1 MGPLAQFLL
10 ALTNLV
16 RSGIIRNIPTALKA
30 AEREFGK
37 VTPLLKKQIER
48 IFEQAKKPKVGEPG
62 KKEGAVLPFVKKT
75 EGIETL
81 DEFNLSKDDPMGDL
95 EKIVKGEGDTGLPS
109 QFTDKEVD
117 AAIDNVSPG
126 FSGDMKTDSELV
138 ANNLSQKKFGKEF
151 FDLDPKQQ
159 VEIYGRVFDRLS
171 RTKMQKEVT
180 KTDELMD
187 FFQKE
192 IDKAEKPSGKFEGLE
207 STDNIRMGI
216 ENLKNPRRPGGPLDP
231 VQGITRTI
239 TRRILDRKGIKI
251 NKGEDPIDVFIN
263 NFGVEVGTDVQ
274 KLADD
279 IVEAEQM
286 GRNLKP
292 LDDLIEIEGLFDVKI
307 NPDANPGITNE
318 ELIERLEKDLKEK
331 EILEDFDP
339 TDRDPNAKG
348 GLTRTSYA
356 MGKGPVLPSDED
368 PINPFQPKPTGPVL
382 PDKSMMASDDA
393 NERLLEQ
400 LFEEF
405 LDLGFPPE
413 IAAEKAREEFYKR
426 DFDAKAKQAPS
437 IKLAEA
443 DYDNIMKLED
453 EAMQRALDAFQYY
466 RSMGGKLNFR
476 DYLREAGDKGEQF
489 RGAEGGLAGIIN
501 L

>member
-1 MGPLAQFLL
+1 MGPLAKFLL

-37 VTPLLKKQIER
+37 VTPLLKKQIEK
-48 IFEQAKKPKVGEPG
+48 IFEQAKKQIPG
-62 KKEGAVLPFVKKT
+62 KPGEKGRVIPFKKT

-109 QFTDKEVD
+109 QFTDKDVE
-117 AAIDNVSPG
+117 AAIDNVSGG
-126 FSGDMKTDSELV
+126 FSGDDKTDAELV
-138 ANNLSQKKFGKEF
+138 AE
-151 FDLDPKQQ
+151 DLAESKGIDYDGLPVRERTK
-159 VEIYGRVFDRLS
+159 IYGRALDGLQKYKYGS
-171 RTKMQKEVT
+171 MQKEVA
-180 KTDELMD
+180 KADELMD

-192 IDKAEKPSGKFEGLE
+192 IDKAEKPFGKFEGLE

-231 VQGITRTI
+231 VQGVTRTI
-239 TRRILDRKGIKI
+239 ARRILDKKGIKI
-251 NKGEDPIDVFIN
+251 NKGDDPIDLFIN

-292 LDDLIEIEGLFDVKI
+292 LDDLIEIEGLFDIEVDP
-307 NPDANPGITNE
+307 NANPGITNE
-318 ELIERLEKDLKEK
+318 EMIEQLEKDLKEK

-339 TDRDPNAKG
+339 TDREPNA
-348 GLTRTSYA
+348 T
-356 MGKGPVLPSDED
+356 
-368 PINPFQPKPTGPVL
+368 
-382 PDKSMMASDDA
+382 
-393 NERLLEQ
+393 
-400 LFEEF
+400 
-405 LDLGFPPE
+405 
-413 IAAEKAREEFYKR
+413 
-426 DFDAKAKQAPS
+426 
-437 IKLAEA
+437 
-443 DYDNIMKLED
+443 
-453 EAMQRALDAFQYY
+453 
-466 RSMGGKLNFR
+466 
-476 DYLREAGDKGEQF
+476 
-489 RGAEGGLAGIIN
+489 GGLAGIIN

>member
-16 RSGIIRNIPTALKA
+16 RSGIIRKLPDAIKA
-30 AEREFGK
+30 AEREFGR
-37 VTPLLKKQIER
+37 VTPLLRKQIER
-48 IFEQAKKPKVGEPG
+48 IFEQAKKPVIGKPG
-62 KKEGAVLPFVKKT
+62 KKEGTVLPFVRDVKKT
-75 EGIETL
+75 EGIESIESRMDTINETNKKLKEALDEYSKVFQPKTEDAKPL

-117 AAIDNVSPG
+117 DAIDNVSPG
-126 FSGDMKTDSELV
+126 FVKGDSKYNAQLV
-138 ANNLSQKKFGKEF
+138 AEDLADKKFGKEF
-151 FDLDPKQQ
+151 YDLDQKQQ
-159 VEIYGRVFDRLS
+159 IEIYGRAFDRLS
-171 RTKMQKEVT
+171 KTRMQRELA

-192 IDKAEKPSGKFEGLE
+192 IDKAQKPSGKFEGTE
-207 STDNIRMGI
+207 STDNIKLGI

-231 VQGITRTI
+231 VQGVTRTI

-263 NFGVEVGTDVQ
+263 NFGIEIGTDVQ

-292 LDDLIEIEGLFDVKI
+292 LDDLIEIEGLFDIEV

-318 ELIERLEKDLKEK
+318 EMIERLEKDLKEK
-331 EILEDFDP
+331 ETLEDFDP
-339 TDRDPNAKG
+339 TDREPNAKG

-356 MGKGPVLPSDED
+356 MGKGPVLPED
-368 PINPFQPKPTGPVL
+368 PTKPINPFQPKPTGPVL
-382 PDKSMMASDDA
+382 PDKSMMAKSYSYKDYVRAAVELGLKPIRIDEFESIITIMDV
-393 NERLLEQ
+393 NEILKLTEQ
-400 LFEEF
+400 LNRSTR
-405 LDLGFPPE
+405 
-413 IAAEKAREEFYKR
+413 KAT
-426 DFDAKAKQAPS
+426 
-437 IKLAEA
+437 
-443 DYDNIMKLED
+443 
-453 EAMQRALDAFQYY
+453 
-466 RSMGGKLNFR
+466 
-476 DYLREAGDKGEQF
+476 
-489 RGAEGGLAGIIN
+489 GGLAGIIN

>member
-16 RSGIIRNIPTALKA
+16 RSGMIRKLPDAIKA

-48 IFEQAKKPKVGEPG
+48 IFEQAKKPVVGKPG
-62 KKEGAVLPFVKKT
+62 KKEGTVLPFVKKT

-95 EKIVKGEGDTGLPS
+95 EKIVKGEGDTGLSS
-109 QFTDKEVD
+109 QFTDKEVED
-117 AAIDNVSPG
+117 AIDNVSIG
-126 FSGDMKTDSELV
+126 FSGDKKTDAELV
-138 ANNLSQKKFGKEF
+138 AEDLAESKGIDYDNLPVRERTK
-151 FDLDPKQQ
+151 
-159 VEIYGRVFDRLS
+159 IYGRALDGLQKFRM
-171 RTKMQKEVT
+171 KKEVA

-192 IDKAEKPSGKFEGLE
+192 IDKAQKPSGKFKGTE
-207 STDNIRMGI
+207 STDNIKLGI

-292 LDDLIEIEGLFDVKI
+292 LDDLIEIEGLFDVEVDP
-307 NPDANPGITNE
+307 NANPGITNE
-318 ELIERLEKDLKEK
+318 EMIERLEKDLKEK
-331 EILEDFDP
+331 ETLEDFDP
-339 TDRDPNAKG
+339 TDREPNAEG
-348 GLTRTSYA
+348 GLTRTKFA
-356 MGKGPVLPSDED
+356 MGSDDELPED
-368 PINPFQPKPTGPVL
+368 PTKPINPFGPKPTGPVL
-382 PDKSMMASDDA
+382 PDKSMMAKSYSYKDYVRAAVELGLKPIRIDEFESIITIMDV
-393 NERLLEQ
+393 NEILKLTEQ
-400 LFEEF
+400 LNR
-405 LDLGFPPE
+405 
-413 IAAEKAREEFYKR
+413 ATRKAT
-426 DFDAKAKQAPS
+426 
-437 IKLAEA
+437 
-443 DYDNIMKLED
+443 
-453 EAMQRALDAFQYY
+453 
-466 RSMGGKLNFR
+466 
-476 DYLREAGDKGEQF
+476 
-489 RGAEGGLAGIIN
+489 GGLAGIIN

>member
-1 MGPLAQFLL
+1 MGPLAKFLL
-10 ALTNLV
+10 ALSNLV

-37 VTPLLKKQIER
+37 VTPLLKKQIEKV
-48 IFEQAKKPKVGEPG
+48 FESVKKPVVGKPG
-62 KKEGAVLPFVKKT
+62 KKEGTVLPFVRDAKKT

-117 AAIDNVSPG
+117 DAIDNVSQG
-126 FSGDMKTDSELV
+126 FSGDKKIDAELV
-138 ANNLSQKKFGKEF
+138 AEDLAESKGIDYDSLPVKERT
-151 FDLDPKQQ
+151 K
-159 VEIYGRVFDRLS
+159 IYGRALDGLQKFRM
-171 RTKMQKEVT
+171 KKEVA

-192 IDKAEKPSGKFEGLE
+192 IDKAQKPSGKFEGTE

-231 VQGITRTI
+231 VQGVTRTI

-263 NFGVEVGTDVQ
+263 NFGVEIGTDVQ
-274 KLADD
+274 TLADD

-292 LDDLIEIEGLFDVKI
+292 LDDLIEIEGLFDVKVDP
-307 NPDANPGITNE
+307 NPNPGITNE
-318 ELIERLEKDLKEK
+318 EMIKRLEKDLKEK

-382 PDKSMMASDDA
+382 PDKSMMASSNSYQNYVKAALSLGLKPIRIDEFESLTPIMDV
-393 NERLLEQ
+393 NEILNLTEQ
-400 LFEEF
+400 L
-405 LDLGFPPE
+405 
-413 IAAEKAREEFYKR
+413 
-426 DFDAKAKQAPS
+426 
-437 IKLAEA
+437 
-443 DYDNIMKLED
+443 N
-453 EAMQRALDAFQYY
+453 
-466 RSMGGKLNFR
+466 RSKN
-476 DYLREAGDKGEQF
+476 AT
-489 RGAEGGLAGIIN
+489 GGLAGIIN

>member
-1 MGPLAQFLL
+1 MGPLAKFLL

-16 RSGIIRNIPTALKA
+16 RSGMIRKLPDAIKA
-30 AEREFGK
+30 AEREFGR

-48 IFEQAKKPKVGEPG
+48 IFEQAKKPVVGKPG
-62 KKEGAVLPFVKKT
+62 KKEGTVLPFVKKT

-81 DEFNLSKDDPMGDL
+81 DEFNLSKDDPLGDL

-117 AAIDNVSPG
+117 DAIDNVSIG

-138 ANNLSQKKFGKEF
+138 ANDLAQKRFDKEF
-151 FDLDPKQQ
+151 FDLDPKEQ

-171 RTKMQKEVT
+171 RTKMQREVA

-231 VQGITRTI
+231 VTGVTRTI
-239 TRRILDRKGIKI
+239 ARRILDKKGIKI
-251 NKGEDPIDVFIN
+251 NKGDDPIDLFIN
-263 NFGVEVGTDVQ
+263 NFGIEVGTDVQ

-292 LDDLIEIEGLFDVKI
+292 LDDLIEIEGLFDVEVDP
-307 NPDANPGITNE
+307 NANPGITNE
-318 ELIERLEKDLKEK
+318 EMIKRLEKDLKEK

-339 TDRDPNAKG
+339 TDRTENAKG

-356 MGKGPVLPSDED
+356 LGKGPVLPSDED

-382 PDKSMMASDDA
+382 PDKMASAPDIMDDL
-393 NERLLEQ
+393 NQ
-400 LFEEF
+400 LS
-405 LDLGFPPE
+405 LIIYKKPLSDLTDDE
-413 IAAEKAREEFYKR
+413 
-426 DFDAKAKQAPS
+426 
-437 IKLAEA
+437 
-443 DYDNIMKLED
+443 YDNLQELI
-453 EAMQRALDAFQYY
+453 
-466 RSMGGKLNFR
+466 
-476 DYLREAGDKGEQF
+476 REKSKA
-489 RGAEGGLAGIIN
+489 GGLAGIIN

>member
-1 MGPLAQFLL
+1 MGPLAKFLL

-30 AEREFGK
+30 AEREFGR

-48 IFEQAKKPKVGEPG
+48 IFEQAKKPVVGKPG
-62 KKEGAVLPFVKKT
+62 KKEGVVIPMVKEGAKKT

-109 QFTDKEVD
+109 QFTDKEVED
-117 AAIDNVSPG
+117 AIDNVSIG
-126 FSGDMKTDSELV
+126 FSGDKKTDAELV
-138 ANNLSQKKFGKEF
+138 AEDLAESKGIDYDNLPVRERTK
-151 FDLDPKQQ
+151 
-159 VEIYGRVFDRLS
+159 IYGRALDGLQKF
-171 RTKMQKEVT
+171 KMKKEVA

-207 STDNIRMGI
+207 STDNIRLGI

-231 VQGITRTI
+231 VQGVTRTI

-292 LDDLIEIEGLFDVKI
+292 LDDLIEIEGLFDVKVDP
-307 NPDANPGITNE
+307 NANPGITNE
-318 ELIERLEKDLKEK
+318 EMIERLEKDLKEK

-382 PDKSMMASDDA
+382 PDKSMMAMDDTPSFELEDFPKLLDEFELEFGRKPVSIDELKRYFKIKYGSD
-393 NERLLEQ
+393 RLSELENSDRFQ
-400 LFEEF
+400 
-405 LDLGFPPE
+405 
-413 IAAEKAREEFYKR
+413 
-426 DFDAKAKQAPS
+426 AKA
-437 IKLAEA
+437 
-443 DYDNIMKLED
+443 
-453 EAMQRALDAFQYY
+453 
-466 RSMGGKLNFR
+466 
-476 DYLREAGDKGEQF
+476 
-489 RGAEGGLAGIIN
+489 GGLAGIIN

>member
-1 MGPLAQFLL
+1 MGPLAKFLL
-10 ALTNLV
+10 ALSNLV

-37 VTPLLKKQIER
+37 VTPLLKKQIEKV
-48 IFEQAKKPKVGEPG
+48 FESVKKPVVGKPG
-62 KKEGAVLPFVKKT
+62 KKEGTVLPFVRDAKKT

-117 AAIDNVSPG
+117 DAIDNVSPG
-126 FSGDMKTDSELV
+126 FSGDKKIDAELV
-138 ANNLSQKKFGKEF
+138 AEDLAESKGIDYDSLPVKERT
-151 FDLDPKQQ
+151 K
-159 VEIYGRVFDRLS
+159 IYGRALDGLQKFRM
-171 RTKMQKEVT
+171 KKEVA

-192 IDKAEKPSGKFEGLE
+192 IDKAQKPSGKFEGTE

-231 VQGITRTI
+231 VQGVTRTI

-263 NFGVEVGTDVQ
+263 NFGVEIGTDVQ
-274 KLADD
+274 TLADD

-292 LDDLIEIEGLFDVKI
+292 LDDLIEIEGLFDVKVDP
-307 NPDANPGITNE
+307 NPNPGITNE
-318 ELIERLEKDLKEK
+318 EMIKRLEKDLKEK
-331 EILEDFDP
+331 ETLEDFAP
-339 TDRDPNAKG
+339 TDREPNAEG

-382 PDKSMMASDDA
+382 PDKSMMASSNSYQNYVKAALSLGLKPIRIDEFESLTPIMDV
-393 NERLLEQ
+393 NEILNLTEQ
-400 LFEEF
+400 L
-405 LDLGFPPE
+405 
-413 IAAEKAREEFYKR
+413 
-426 DFDAKAKQAPS
+426 
-437 IKLAEA
+437 
-443 DYDNIMKLED
+443 N
-453 EAMQRALDAFQYY
+453 
-466 RSMGGKLNFR
+466 RSKN
-476 DYLREAGDKGEQF
+476 AT
-489 RGAEGGLAGIIN
+489 GGLAGIIN

>member
-1 MGPLAQFLL
+1 MGPLAKFLL
-10 ALTNLV
+10 ALSNLV

-37 VTPLLKKQIER
+37 VTPLLKKQIEKV
-48 IFEQAKKPKVGEPG
+48 FESVKKPVVGKPG
-62 KKEGAVLPFVKKT
+62 KKEGTVLPFVRDAKKT

-117 AAIDNVSPG
+117 DAIDNVSPG
-126 FSGDMKTDSELV
+126 FSGDKKIDAELV
-138 ANNLSQKKFGKEF
+138 AEDLAESKGIDYDSLPVKERT
-151 FDLDPKQQ
+151 K
-159 VEIYGRVFDRLS
+159 IYGRALDGLQKFRM
-171 RTKMQKEVT
+171 KKEVA

-192 IDKAEKPSGKFEGLE
+192 IDKAQKPSGKFEGTE

-231 VQGITRTI
+231 VQGVTRTI

-263 NFGVEVGTDVQ
+263 NFGVEIGTDVQ
-274 KLADD
+274 TLADD

-292 LDDLIEIEGLFDVKI
+292 LDDLIEIEGLFDIEVDP
-307 NPDANPGITNE
+307 NANPGITNE
-318 ELIERLEKDLKEK
+318 EMIKRLEKDLKEK

-382 PDKSMMASDDA
+382 PDKSMMASSNSYQNYVKAALSLGLKPIRIDEFESLTPIMDV
-393 NERLLEQ
+393 NEILNLTEQ
-400 LFEEF
+400 L
-405 LDLGFPPE
+405 
-413 IAAEKAREEFYKR
+413 
-426 DFDAKAKQAPS
+426 
-437 IKLAEA
+437 
-443 DYDNIMKLED
+443 N
-453 EAMQRALDAFQYY
+453 
-466 RSMGGKLNFR
+466 RSKN
-476 DYLREAGDKGEQF
+476 AT
-489 RGAEGGLAGIIN
+489 GGLAGIIN

>member
-1 MGPLAQFLL
+1 MGPLAKFLL

-16 RSGIIRNIPTALKA
+16 RSGSNRNVSTAIKA

-37 VTPLLKKQIER
+37 LTPLLKKQIER

-62 KKEGAVLPFVKKT
+62 KKEGAVIPFVKKT

-81 DEFNLSKDDPMGDL
+81 DAKSLDKFNLSEDDPMGDL

-138 ANNLSQKKFGKEF
+138 ANDLSQKKFGKEF

-171 RTKMQKEVT
+171 KTKMQREVA

-192 IDKAEKPSGKFEGLE
+192 IDKAKKPSDVKRKDFELMEFFQKGKSEEPSGKFEGVE

-231 VQGITRTI
+231 VTGVARTI
-239 TRRILDRKGIKI
+239 ARRILDRKGIKI
-251 NKGEDPIDVFIN
+251 DRREDPLDVFIDK
-263 NFGVEVGTDVQ
+263 FGIEVATDVGA
-274 KLADD
+274 LADD
-279 IVEAEQM
+279 IVDAEQI
-286 GRNLKP
+286 GRKLKP
-292 LDDLIEIEGLFDVKI
+292 LDDLIEIQNLFDVEVD
-307 NPDANPGITNE
+307 PDANPGITNE
-318 ELIERLEKDLKEK
+318 EMIERLEKDLKEK
-331 EILEDFDP
+331 ETLEDFDP
-339 TDRDPNAKG
+339 TDREPNAK
-348 GLTRTSYA
+348 
-356 MGKGPVLPSDED
+356 
-368 PINPFQPKPTGPVL
+368 
-382 PDKSMMASDDA
+382 
-393 NERLLEQ
+393 
-400 LFEEF
+400 
-405 LDLGFPPE
+405 
-413 IAAEKAREEFYKR
+413 
-426 DFDAKAKQAPS
+426 
-437 IKLAEA
+437 
-443 DYDNIMKLED
+443 
-453 EAMQRALDAFQYY
+453 
-466 RSMGGKLNFR
+466 
-476 DYLREAGDKGEQF
+476 
-489 RGAEGGLAGIIN
+489 GGLAGIIN

>member
-1 MGPLAQFLL
+1 MGPLAKFLL

-16 RSGIIRNIPTALKA
+16 RSGSIRNVSTAIKA

-37 VTPLLKKQIER
+37 LTPLLKKQIER
-48 IFEQAKKPKVGEPG
+48 IFEQVKKPKVGEPG
-62 KKEGAVLPFVKKT
+62 KKEGAVIPFVKKT

-81 DEFNLSKDDPMGDL
+81 DAKSLDKFNLSEDDPMGDL

-109 QFTDKEVD
+109 QFTDEDVE

-126 FSGDMKTDSELV
+126 FVSGDNKYNAELV
-138 ANNLSQKKFGKEF
+138 AEELAESKGIDYDGLPVKERS
-151 FDLDPKQQ
+151 K
-159 VEIYGRVFDRLS
+159 IYGRALDGLQKS
-171 RTKMQKEVT
+171 KMQKEMA

-192 IDKAEKPSGKFEGLE
+192 IEKAEKPSGKFEGLE

-231 VQGITRTI
+231 VQGVTRTI

-263 NFGVEVGTDVQ
+263 NFGIEVGTDVQ

-279 IVEAEQM
+279 IVEAEQS

-292 LDDLIEIEGLFDVKI
+292 LDDLIEIEGLFDVEVDP
-307 NPDANPGITNE
+307 NANPGITNE
-318 ELIERLEKDLKEK
+318 EMIERLEKDLKEK
-331 EILEDFDP
+331 ETLEDFDP
-339 TDRDPNAKG
+339 TDREPNARG

-382 PDKSMMASDDA
+382 PDKSMMA
-393 NERLLEQ
+393 
-400 LFEEF
+400 
-405 LDLGFPPE
+405 DLGDQFLSPE
-413 IAAEKAREEFYKR
+413 Y
-426 DFDAKAKQAPS
+426 
-437 IKLAEA
+437 
-443 DYDNIMKLED
+443 ED
-453 EAMQRALDAFQYY
+453 EFRKFLMMLEESEKEQSLDRIMEMFKQYMLSKEPKAM
-466 RSMGGKLNFR
+466 
-476 DYLREAGDKGEQF
+476 EA
-489 RGAEGGLAGIIN
+489 ATGGLAGIIN